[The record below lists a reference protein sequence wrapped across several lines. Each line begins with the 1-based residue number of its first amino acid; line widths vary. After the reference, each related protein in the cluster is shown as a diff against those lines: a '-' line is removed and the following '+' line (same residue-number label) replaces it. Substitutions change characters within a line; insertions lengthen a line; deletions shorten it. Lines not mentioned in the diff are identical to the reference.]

1 MGDYSTRTPNI
12 WILMKLIL
20 KPKLSIRNIFVQE
33 YILLMIKNLWNYQK
47 YPMETLEIH
56 WRNTQGHLNQMRGEN
71 AMQVFFAFIFIPRAS
86 KYSNCSIFLTSP
98 CKSNAAKKCNGFMAF
113 LYLVVRRIYIFI
125 DYGFQKKQGKKD
137 AKSKALGICILYDDP
152 LNK

>member
-1 MGDYSTRTPNI
+1 
-12 WILMKLIL
+12 
-20 KPKLSIRNIFVQE
+20 
-33 YILLMIKNLWNYQK
+33 
-47 YPMETLEIH
+47 METLEIH

-71 AMQVFFAFIFIPRAS
+71 AMQVFFAFIFIPIAS

-98 CKSNAAKKCNGFMAF
+98 CKCNAAKKCNGFMAF

-125 DYGFQKKQGKKD
+125 DSGFQKKQGKKD